1 VGRVGNTERAG
12 RVWGGITNCLP
23 AGSFLVFSFVL
34 LYGGTPA
41 PESCA
46 QRNVEGDGSLL
57 LQLTGRGPAAGLF
70 PLLAFFGH
78 ISLGDDGFDL
88 LRELNK

>member
-1 VGRVGNTERAG
+1 VDSVGIQEETG
-12 RVWGGITNCLP
+12 RVWGGLNCCSLAFP
-23 AGSFLVFSFVL
+23 SPFFCL

-46 QRNVEGDGSLL
+46 QRTMEGDGSFFVVAD
-57 LQLTGRGPAAGLF
+57 RPRAGGWPLF
-70 PLLAFFGH
+70 PLLALFCH